1 MMKKHDGWPTLLL
14 GLALLAAGLT
24 FYKLAPDPQSAPL
37 RVLPYLGLGLGCG
50 LFGHGLSL
58 LVMERVL
65 RRDPDLARQA
75 EREAKDERN
84 VAIGNAAKA
93 KGFQMMTFA
102 FGALLLFSVLMGADL
117 LLTLVM
123 IAVYL
128 SIHFY
133 ALWWRFKLEKEM

>member
-37 RVLPYLGLGLGCG
+37 RALPYLGLGLGCG

-93 KGFQMMTFA
+93 KGFQMMTYS
-102 FGALLLFSVLMGADL
+102 FGALLLFSALMGADL